1 MANGSLHYAKQEPS
15 SRATL
20 KPEREAA
27 AEQATLRPIHYSLPL
42 GRVRKGGSGWAEALS
57 GTSKMVEVVIL
68 MDHGRLDRRGMGF
81 FFFPLQLPAD
91 QLPKR
96 NDLIGAGTHLYLFE
110 VSVKSQLIS

>member
-81 FFFPLQLPAD
+81 FFSPCSSLLTNFPREMTWLVQG
-91 QLPKR
+91 
-96 NDLIGAGTHLYLFE
+96 LIFICL
-110 VSVKSQLIS
+110 KSP

>member
-1 MANGSLHYAKQEPS
+1 MHYAKQEPS

-20 KPEREAA
+20 KPERAAA

-42 GRVRKGGSGWAEALS
+42 SRVRKGGSGWAEALS

-68 MDHGRLDRRGMGF
+68 MDHGRLDRRTMGF
-81 FFFPLQLPAD
+81 FFFFTLQLPAD

-96 NDLIGAGTHLYLFE
+96 NDLIGAGTHLNLFE
-110 VSVKSQLIS
+110 VSIKSQLIS